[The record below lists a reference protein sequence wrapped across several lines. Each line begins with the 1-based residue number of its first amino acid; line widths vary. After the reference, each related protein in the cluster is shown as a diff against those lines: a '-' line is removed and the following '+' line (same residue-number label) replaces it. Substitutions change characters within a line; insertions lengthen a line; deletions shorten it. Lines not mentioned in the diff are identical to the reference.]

1 MSDQWWALLAGAGT
15 VIALRM
21 LDFFMP
27 KGWVSSWT
35 KHHAERIK
43 DDNGDSGDGDDPHRT
58 TGRLPRPT
66 QGER

>member
-1 MSDQWWALLAGAGT
+1 MNMSDQWWALLAGAGT

-35 KHHAERIK
+35 KRHAERIK
-43 DDNGDSGDGDDPHRT
+43 DDNGDSGDGSALLAAYHHQHQEDT
-58 TGRLPRPT
+58 
-66 QGER
+66 

>member
-1 MSDQWWALLAGAGT
+1 MNMSDQWWALLAGAGT

-35 KHHAERIK
+35 KRHAERIK
-43 DDNGDSGDGDDPHRT
+43 DDNGDSGDGDDSSSDDVDAP
-58 TGRLPRPT
+58 TG
-66 QGER
+66 

>member
-1 MSDQWWALLAGAGT
+1 MNMSDQWWALLAGAGT

-35 KHHAERIK
+35 KRHAQRIE
-43 DDNGDSGDGDDPHRT
+43 DDDGDSSPDDVDASAS
-58 TGRLPRPT
+58 
-66 QGER
+66 

>member
-1 MSDQWWALLAGAGT
+1 MNMSDQWWALLAGAGT

-35 KHHAERIK
+35 KRHAQRIE
-43 DDNGDSGDGDDPHRT
+43 DDDGGSSPDDVDASAS
-58 TGRLPRPT
+58 
-66 QGER
+66 